1 LQPGGKSRTFNKIMK
16 QLADLLG
23 KRKNLRNYTRKIDEK
38 TVESVFLGA
47 LQKEL
52 PNIARADILN
62 FKLKDKKIYLKTAH
76 PAIASE
82 IWRRRER
89 LKNEIN
95 NFLESEN
102 VEEIKVK

>member
-1 LQPGGKSRTFNKIMK
+1 MK
-16 QLADLLG
+16 NIRDLLSKKSIG
-23 KRKNLRNYTRKIDEK
+23 KNKEIDEK
-38 TVESVFLGA
+38 AIESVFFDT

-52 PNIARADILN
+52 PNIARADIQS
-62 FKLKDKKIYLKTAH
+62 FKFRDKKVYLKTAH

-95 NFLESEN
+95 GFLQSES